1 MRYVLLVLVAACVVA
16 CNNNT
21 TADRPTTVA
30 ASDAPVVDMHNSRN
44 SLDWSGTYEGVL
56 PCEDCAGV
64 HTRLTL
70 DQDSTFEIVT
80 RRLLRDAVPSAG
92 RGQFEWQADGKT
104 IVLDAAGEE
113 RRFAVGEGRLVL
125 RQAEEAGHDPGAVL
139 LQLFADERGAGQSP
153 AEQLQD
159 HRWTLVDATDAANNR
174 IDALFPD
181 PERAFRFNFAESR
194 LHAQGGCN
202 GVRGGFRIGADG
214 KLEVT
219 GMMSTRM
226 ACPEPLMQADATL
239 ARLLAEPLELVPVGG
254 PQPTLVML
262 TTGGDVL
269 TLKGELTAEARFGPP
284 TTVFLEVA
292 AQPVPCEGSPR
303 GDGTCLQVRERS
315 FDEQGLMTGTPPEW
329 EAFRADIQGYT
340 HEPGIRNVLRVQ
352 RFQPAAGPGMPAE
365 PVYVLDLVVQS
376 EVVPQ

>member
-1 MRYVLLVLVAACVVA
+1 MRYVLLVLVAAGVVA
-16 CNNNT
+16 CNGD
-21 TADRPTTVA
+21 TAADSPTT
-30 ASDAPVVDMHNSRN
+30 
-44 SLDWSGTYEGVL
+44 
-56 PCEDCAGV
+56 
-64 HTRLTL
+64 
-70 DQDSTFEIVT
+70 
-80 RRLLRDAVPSAG
+80 
-92 RGQFEWQADGKT
+92 
-104 IVLDAAGEE
+104 
-113 RRFAVGEGRLVL
+113 AVGESPLML

-139 LQLFADERGAGQSP
+139 LQQFADERGAVQSL
-153 AEQLQD
+153 ADQLQD
-159 HRWTLVDATDAANNR
+159 HRWTLVDATDAANTR

-181 PERAFRFNFAESR
+181 PERVFRFSFAESR
-194 LHAQGGCN
+194 LHAEGGCN

-239 ARLLAEPLELVPVGG
+239 SRLLTGPLELVPVGD

-284 TTVFLEVA
+284 TTVFLEIA
-292 AQPVPCEGSPR
+292 AETVPCDGSPR

-315 FDEQGLMTGTPPEW
+315 FDEQGRMSGTPPEW
-329 EAFRADIQGYT
+329 DALRADIQGYA
-340 HEPGIRNVLRVQ
+340 HEPGIRNVLRVK
-352 RFQPAAGPGMPAE
+352 RFQSAARPGMPAE

-376 EVVPQ
+376 EAVPQ